1 MDIGIGLPATIP
13 GISGSLIKEWAV
25 RAENGPF
32 STLGIVDRIVY
43 PNHEPMVSLAAAAA
57 VTERISLMTTVL
69 LAPLRNHVVL
79 AKQDAT
85 LQSISNC
92 RFVVYIGLYPAQAL
106 MKLRIIIEI
115 IIQDIFFIFLL

>member
-43 PNHEPMVSLAAAAA
+43 PNHEPMISLAATS
-57 VTERISLMTTVL
+57 VLIMMKMRFTGLIETVQFC
-69 LAPLRNHVVL
+69 LRKKVSPSW
-79 AKQDAT
+79 Q
-85 LQSISNC
+85 QS
-92 RFVVYIGLYPAQAL
+92 
-106 MKLRIIIEI
+106 
-115 IIQDIFFIFLL
+115 